1 MAVQNKYLSQLP
13 PERVQTNYTKASY
26 TLSPAIVHAIIYVQV
41 EKIKE
46 LTKESEKSRAGWV
59 PHLKLLDTSIYTDSI
74 NTAFCLKVIRLCP
87 PVCLSSLC
95 LAATYDN
102 ILLIYHPTSCGGF
115 TLMGSWI
122 PPHCSLTPFL
132 IGRGGKKELKR
143 HTGWDKD
150 NLIKGKKRGKRKINE

>member
-13 PERVQTNYTKASY
+13 PERVQTNYTEASY

-74 NTAFCLKVIRLCP
+74 NTALCLKVI
-87 PVCLSSLC
+87 
-95 LAATYDN
+95 
-102 ILLIYHPTSCGGF
+102 
-115 TLMGSWI
+115 
-122 PPHCSLTPFL
+122 
-132 IGRGGKKELKR
+132 
-143 HTGWDKD
+143 
-150 NLIKGKKRGKRKINE
+150 